1 MPCGYLCACFP
12 STKVERL
19 VDILLRLNFGLGP
32 ASLPS
37 KMQQNIEIFPY
48 DWTVFLSTYEY
59 CEVCCPGIN
68 KKPSGCCT
76 FPLYNTE
83 YFPWWLQRFM
93 GISVLEHVCVSY
105 FVFCTLCW
113 GLAKAVKGHT
123 VTERSVS
130 VFMILKCWLQH
141 IFLSMQCQKQ
151 ARTCQDKKIGWG
163 HVFIFKQYMKI
174 TVWMLKQQY
183 NCNYYSPA
191 IPYWLLV
198 QGVPAL

>member
-59 CEVCCPGIN
+59 CEVCCPGI
-68 KKPSGCCT
+68 KKPHQDAAHFHCITQNIFIGDCKY
-76 FPLYNTE
+76 LWE
-83 YFPWWLQRFM
+83 YQRW
-93 GISVLEHVCVSY
+93 SSNHQAHVCVTY

-113 GLAKAVKGHT
+113 GLAKAAKGHT
-123 VTERSVS
+123 VTERSVF
-130 VFMILKCWLQH
+130 VFMIVKCWLQH
-141 IFLSMQCQKQ
+141 IFYPCSAKSRQEPVKTRKLGEDM
-151 ARTCQDKKIGWG
+151 
-163 HVFIFKQYMKI
+163 
-174 TVWMLKQQY
+174 
-183 NCNYYSPA
+183 
-191 IPYWLLV
+191 
-198 QGVPAL
+198 